1 MSRPSSLPMLALCG
15 RFESSGSEFADEGR
29 ERHAALKGYLE
40 GDNSLLDAL
49 DEESADAVRW
59 AGDYVKL
66 HAPMRDYPI
75 RYETHVNPLADDLQ
89 PIFENGGTADVIC
102 GPELFDF
109 KWRPRDY
116 TSQMA
121 AYALDIFQNNDFE
134 RVRVHLLFGA
144 VKRAEIYSLDEPSA
158 KDLVIGIL
166 EHVRSNPE
174 PTPCDYC
181 GWCSNR
187 LTCSALTKRAR
198 FVATGYAEEPLLT
211 QVANWHPSEMV
222 KPDDIALGLLIWR
235 KILKEWGKSM
245 EYHALKA
252 ATNGLDLPGFELK
265 DSEGKSYILDTAQA
279 HALSGLPS
287 EVFLQ
292 ACEPRMN
299 TSKKYKEKV
308 GLNNLYAQAN
318 GMKLAPAKRE
328 LKAKLEPVIKEGNS
342 KKKLVFVGGD
352 EDEDETED

>member
-1 MSRPSSLPMLALCG
+1 MLAQCA
-15 RFESSGSEFADEGR
+15 RFESSGGEFADEGR
-29 ERHAALKGYLE
+29 ERHAALKDYLE
-40 GDNSLLDAL
+40 GDITLLDML
-49 DEESADAVRW
+49 GEEDADAVRW
-59 AGDYVKL
+59 AGDYIKL
-66 HAPMRDYPI
+66 HAPMRDHPV
-75 RYETHVNPLADDLQ
+75 RFETHVNPLGEDLQ

-116 TSQMA
+116 TAQMA
-121 AYALDIFQNNDFE
+121 GYALDIFQSGNFE
-134 RVRVHLLFGA
+134 QVRVHLLFGA
-144 VKRAEIYSLDEPSA
+144 VKRPEVYKLDEPSA
-158 KDLVIGIL
+158 RDLVMGIL
-166 EHVRSNPE
+166 ERVRSKPE

-181 GWCSNR
+181 AWCSNK

-235 KILKEWGKSM
+235 KILKTWGESM

-265 DSEGKSYILDTAQA
+265 DSKGKSYILDTAEA
-279 HALSGLPS
+279 HRLSGLPS
-287 EVFLQ
+287 ELFLQ

-299 TSKKYKEKV
+299 TSKKYKEKL
-308 GLNNLYAQAN
+308 GLNNIYAAAKE
-318 GMKLAPAKRE
+318 MKLAPAKRE
-328 LKAKLEPVIKEGNS
+328 LKAKLEPVIKVPNS

-352 EDEDETED
+352 GDEDETEE